1 MEALRIGLVGY
12 GEVGRILGRAL
23 VERQVAWVGTWDRL
37 LRDPAQAP
45 ATRAHAT
52 GAGVEAMASL
62 AALLE
67 RADVVFS
74 AVTASQAHAVA
85 VEAARSIRPGTW
97 FIDLNSA
104 SPGTKVDASRL
115 IDGAG
120 GRFVESA
127 VMTSVPPYGIKVPML
142 LGGAHAEALRALLA
156 PLGFNMELVAERV
169 GVASA
174 IKMCRSVMI
183 KGLEAIVV
191 ESFTTARRYGV
202 EDYVLASLRETFP
215 TLDWE
220 HQGSYLFSR
229 VALHGKRRAE
239 EMREVAVT
247 VKEAGLDPHM
257 AAATAERQDWVAGLK
272 GAAGLSEV
280 AKDANWREYAD
291 RLLRCLEA
299 PSFVPFDGSP
309 LSFGYSHRIR
319 LR

>member
-1 MEALRIGLVGY
+1 MGG
-12 GEVGRILGRAL
+12 ILGRAL
-23 VERQVAWVGTWDRL
+23 VERKLAWVGTWDRL
-37 LRDPAQAP
+37 LVDPAAGP
-45 ATRAHAT
+45 AMGAHAV
-52 GAGVEAMASL
+52 GAGVEPTASL

-67 RADVVFS
+67 RADVVIS

-97 FIDLNSA
+97 FVDLNSA
-104 SPGTKVDASRL
+104 SPGTKAASCRL

-142 LGGAHAEALRALLA
+142 LGGTHAAALRALLA
-156 PLGFNMELVAERV
+156 PLGFSMEVVADRV
-169 GVASA
+169 GIASA

-202 EDYVLASLRETFP
+202 EEHVLASLRETFP
-215 TLDWE
+215 TIDWE

-247 VKEAGLDPHM
+247 VREAGLAPYM
-257 AAATAERQDWVAGLK
+257 AAAAAERQDWVAGLK
-272 GAAGLSEV
+272 AQAGLGEV
-280 AKDANWREYAD
+280 AKGANWREYAD
-291 RLLRCLEA
+291 RLLRCLERF
-299 PSFVPFDGSP
+299 PQDG
-309 LSFGYSHRIR
+309 
-319 LR
+319 